1 MVSAWPEP
9 PSATSAAKSVG
20 VRDGMEAL
28 AFAGTEI
35 PQARERLTIDVC
47 RCYVRFWH
55 KADMLYA
62 LTNIRFWGKADSD
75 QPLLGNLD
83 L

>member
-28 AFAGTEI
+28 AFAGIET
-35 PQARERLTIDVC
+35 PTERLETQT
-47 RCYVRFWH
+47 
-55 KADMLYA
+55 KKQAPKPGLGASEALYA
-62 LTNIRFWGKADSD
+62 RAPGGEADA
-75 QPLLGNLD
+75 
-83 L
+83 